1 MASKHKKSLLI
12 VEDEKPIAKALQL
25 KLSHSG
31 FDVEIATN
39 GEEALQSMEKSKF
52 DLILLDLI
60 MPKMNGFDFLEELK
74 KRKNTIP
81 VIVSSNLSQ
90 EEDMKRVKSLGA
102 VDYYVKSNVTIAQVV
117 EKVNRYLGA

>member
-1 MASKHKKSLLI
+1 MPSKHKKRLLI

-31 FDVEIATN
+31 FDVELAMN
-39 GEEALQSMEKSKF
+39 GEEALQCIEKNTF

-74 KRKNTIP
+74 KRKNSVP

-90 EEDMKRVKSLGA
+90 EEDMKRVKTLGA